1 MIVQTVYD
9 VVPSSGQTFW
19 RRTTM
24 GLAVGFI
31 GLGRMG
37 TPISERLVA
46 AGHTVRGMDVRP
58 VDETWPKDVTPAET
72 MVDLARGADV
82 VVLSLPVVPA
92 SIQVCEDIA
101 ALEEAD
107 RPTIVVEIS
116 TIGPA
121 TAVRCAE
128 TLAAAGIAYVDAPVS
143 GGAVGARSGRLTL
156 MIGADQSVV
165 DRVASVLDVIGDR
178 RFVVGER
185 AGQGQ
190 VMKLVNNFTSQ
201 TILAATSEA
210 TVLGARYG
218 LSLEQMVEVINVSTA
233 RSAVSED
240 KFTRSVL
247 PRTYDFGF
255 ATEAAQKDVHLY
267 FEAAEQIDAP
277 RSVARAVDGIW
288 ERFLAAMPGTDFTAM
303 HRYVE
308 EQTSGDA

>member
-1 MIVQTVYD
+1 MD
-9 VVPSSGQTFW
+9 
-19 RRTTM
+19 
-24 GLAVGFI
+24 VGFI

-46 AGHTVRGMDVRP
+46 AGHAVRGLDVRP
-58 VDETWPKDVTPAET
+58 VDDTWPVGVVPAA
-72 MVDLARGADV
+72 DLAAVSRDAEV
-82 VVLSLPVVPA
+82 VVVSLPVVPA
-92 SIQVCEDIA
+92 SLEVCAGIA
-101 ALEEAD
+101 ALREDE
-107 RPTIVVEIS
+107 RPQVVVEIS

-121 TAVRCAE
+121 AAKRCAE
-128 TLAAAGIAYVDAPVS
+128 TLAASGIAYVDAPVS

-156 MIGADQSVV
+156 MIGAEVAVV
-165 DRVASVLDVIGDR
+165 DRVAPVLDVIGDR
-178 RFVVGER
+178 RFVVGPE

-218 LSLEQMVEVINVSTA
+218 LDLEQMVEVINVSTA

-240 KFTRSVL
+240 KFPRSVI
-247 PRTYDFGF
+247 PRSYDFGF

-277 RSVARAVDGIW
+277 RTVAAAVDALW
-288 ERFLAAMPGTDFTAM
+288 ARFVAEMPGTDFTAM

-308 EQTSGDA
+308 QQADTTA

>member
-1 MIVQTVYD
+1 M
-9 VVPSSGQTFW
+9 
-19 RRTTM
+19 M
-24 GLAVGFI
+24 GLDIGFI

-37 TPISERLVA
+37 TPISERLVS
-46 AGHTVRGMDVRP
+46 AGNTVRGMDVRP
-58 VDETWPKDVTPAET
+58 FDETWPTGVSHAAT
-72 MVDLARGADV
+72 MSELARGADLV
-82 VVLSLPVVPA
+82 VISLPVVPA
-92 SIQVCEDIA
+92 SIAVCEELA
-101 ALEEAD
+101 ALDPAD
-107 RPTIVVEIS
+107 RPAVVVEIS

-121 TAVRCAE
+121 AAARCAE
-128 TLAAAGIAYVDAPVS
+128 RLAESGIAYVDAPVS

-156 MIGADQSVV
+156 MIGADAAVV
-165 DRVASVLDVIGDR
+165 DRVAAALDVIGDR

-218 LSLEQMVEVINVSTA
+218 LGLEQMIEVINVSTA

-240 KFTRSVL
+240 KFPRSVI

-267 FEAAEQIDAP
+267 LEAAEQIDAP
-277 RSVARAVDGIW
+277 RTVATAVDDLW
-288 ERFLAAMPGTDFTAM
+288 ARFVSEMPGTDFTAM
-303 HRYVE
+303 HRFVE
-308 EQTSGDA
+308 QRAESTD

>member
-1 MIVQTVYD
+1 MD
-9 VVPSSGQTFW
+9 
-19 RRTTM
+19 
-24 GLAVGFI
+24 VGFI

-46 AGHTVRGMDVRP
+46 AGHAVRGMDVRP
-58 VDETWPKDVTPAET
+58 VDDTWPTAVTPATT
-72 MVDLARGADV
+72 MADLARGADV

-92 SIQVCEDIA
+92 SIQVCQDIA
-101 ALEEAD
+101 ALAVAD
-107 RPTIVVEIS
+107 RPAIVVEIS

-121 TAVRCAE
+121 AAAQCAE
-128 TLAAAGIAYVDAPVS
+128 ILAAAGVAYVDAPVS

-156 MIGADQSVV
+156 MIGADAAIV
-165 DRVASVLDVIGDR
+165 DRVAAVLDVIGDR
-178 RFVVGER
+178 RFIVGAR

-210 TVLGARYG
+210 TVMGARYG
-218 LSLEQMVEVINVSTA
+218 LSLETMVEVINVSTA

-247 PRTYDFGF
+247 TRTYDFGF

-277 RSVARAVDGIW
+277 RSVARAVDDIW

-308 EQTSGDA
+308 EQATRNA

>member
-1 MIVQTVYD
+1 MD
-9 VVPSSGQTFW
+9 
-19 RRTTM
+19 
-24 GLAVGFI
+24 VGFV

-58 VDETWPKDVTPAET
+58 VDDTWPKGVTPAATTAE
-72 MVDLARGADV
+72 LARGADV

-101 ALEEAD
+101 ALAPED
-107 RPTIVVEIS
+107 RPAVVVEIS

-121 TAVRCAE
+121 AAARCAE
-128 TLAAAGIAYVDAPVS
+128 ALAAAGITYVDAPVS

-156 MIGADQSVV
+156 MIGGDEAVV
-165 DRVASVLDVIGDR
+165 ERIAPVLDVIGDR

-240 KFTRSVL
+240 KFTRSVI

-277 RSVARAVDGIW
+277 RTVATAVDALW
-288 ERFLAAMPGTDFTAM
+288 ARFVADMPGTDFTAM

-308 EQTSGDA
+308 QQADGDA

>member
-1 MIVQTVYD
+1 
-9 VVPSSGQTFW
+9 
-19 RRTTM
+19 M
-24 GLAVGFI
+24 GMDVGFI

-46 AGHTVRGMDVRP
+46 AGHAVRGMDVRP
-58 VDETWPKDVTPAET
+58 VDETWPVGVVPAAT
-72 MVDLARGADV
+72 MSELARSADA
-82 VVLSLPVVPA
+82 VVLSLPVVAA
-92 SIQVCEDIA
+92 SLEVCERIA
-101 ALEEAD
+101 ALDPAD
-107 RPTIVVEIS
+107 RPAVVVEIS

-121 TAVRCAE
+121 AAARCAE
-128 TLAAAGIAYVDAPVS
+128 ALAAADVAYVDAPVS

-156 MIGADQSVV
+156 MVGADTAVV
-165 DRVASVLDVIGDR
+165 DRVAPVLDVIGDR
-178 RFVVGER
+178 RFVVGPR

-218 LSLEQMVEVINVSTA
+218 LDLTQMVEVINVSTA

-240 KFTRSVL
+240 KFPRSVI

-277 RSVARAVDGIW
+277 RSVAAAVDAIW
-288 ERFLAAMPGTDFTAM
+288 ERFVLEMPGTDFTAM
-303 HRYVE
+303 HRFVE
-308 EQTSGDA
+308 QEAERTAGGDAS